1 MADKTS
7 FLDATKARRS
17 LYSLSKESTISNDRI
32 VSIVEHAIRYAPSP
46 FNARSCRCIIL
57 FGDDHDKLWEMGA
70 AAIQRCMPMAVD
82 ILIPKVQG
90 FRAAYG
96 TVLFFENVDSVKE
109 LNLRFAKMSEENP
122 EWYDHSSGMHQ
133 YVVWTALEAEG
144 LGCNLQHYQ
153 GMMHEEM
160 YAQWKIPETWQAK
173 AQLVFGKPLAGPLVD
188 KEKTFR
194 DIEECIKVYGQ

>member
-17 LYSLSKESTISNDRI
+17 LYSLSKESPISNGRI
-32 VSIVEHAIRYAPSP
+32 ISIVEHAIRYAASP

-57 FGDDHDKLWEMGA
+57 FGDDHDKLWDMGA

-90 FRAAYG
+90 FRGAYG
-96 TVLFFENVDSVKE
+96 TVLFFEDVESVKE
-109 LNLRFAKMSEENP
+109 LNPRFAKMSEENP

-160 YAQWKIPETWQAK
+160 YAQWNIPETWQAK
-173 AQLVFGKPLAGPLVD
+173 SQLVFGKPLSGPLVD

-194 DIEECIKVYGQ
+194 DIKDCIKVYGQ